1 MRFRRDPHLILR
13 RVGDCF
19 VAYHERSG
27 ETVIL
32 HDLAFQ
38 TLEILKSPLS
48 FESVFRCL
56 ELTNIQYDSE
66 KEIVDFVRSVF
77 DEMLKH
83 RFVHEVEL

>member
-1 MRFRRDPHLILR
+1 MRFRRDPHLTVRKL
-13 RVGDCF
+13 GDCF
-19 VAYHERSG
+19 VAFHERSG

-32 HDLAFQ
+32 HDVAFQ
-38 TLEILKSPLS
+38 TLEILKSPLDI
-48 FESVFRCL
+48 ESTVKQLDL
-56 ELTNIQYDSE
+56 ENIQYDSE

>member
-1 MRFRRDPHLILR
+1 MRFRRDPHLTLR
-13 RVGDCF
+13 KLGDCF
-19 VAYHERSG
+19 IAYHERSG

-38 TLEILKSPLS
+38 TLEILTSPLG
-48 FESVFRCL
+48 FESAFKRL
-56 ELTNIQYDSE
+56 DLTNIHYDSE

-77 DEMLKH
+77 EDMLKR

>member
-19 VAYHERSG
+19 VAYHEMSG

-32 HDLAFQ
+32 HNLAFQ
-38 TLEILKSPLS
+38 TLEILKSPLNFDS
-48 FESVFRCL
+48 ALRRL
-56 ELTNIQYDSE
+56 DLTNIQYDSE
-66 KEIVDFVRSVF
+66 KEIVDFVHSVF
-77 DEMLKH
+77 DEMLKR